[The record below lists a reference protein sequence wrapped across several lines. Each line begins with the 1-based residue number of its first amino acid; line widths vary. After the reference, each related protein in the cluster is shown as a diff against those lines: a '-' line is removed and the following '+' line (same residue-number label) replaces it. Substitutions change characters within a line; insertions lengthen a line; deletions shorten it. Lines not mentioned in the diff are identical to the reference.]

1 MRLSLAKELKKNF
14 PDLVGNYTVD
24 EISKFY
30 SKWSETTYCAGWMEP
45 CRGYVQRAIEFYES
59 DTSLYYQ
66 KQITLSPEQ
75 INDIVKNIVKGV
87 VDALHKKRR

>member
-14 PDLVGNYTVD
+14 PDLVGKYTAA

-30 SKWSETTYCAGWMEP
+30 SLWSEAAYCAGWMEP
-45 CRGYVQRAIEFYES
+45 CKGYVQRAIEFYEN
-59 DTSLYYQ
+59 DNSLPYQ
-66 KQITLSPEQ
+66 NTIRINQVQIDE
-75 INDIVKNIVKGV
+75 IVEKVTKGV